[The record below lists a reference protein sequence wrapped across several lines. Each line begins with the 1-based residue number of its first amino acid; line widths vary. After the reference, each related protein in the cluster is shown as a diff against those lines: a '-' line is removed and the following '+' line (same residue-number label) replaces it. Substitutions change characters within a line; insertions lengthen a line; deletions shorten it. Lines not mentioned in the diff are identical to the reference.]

1 MAAVSSYFLDI
12 NSNDFFL
19 IDNKKAFTLWLNVPK
34 VTACQCNYDAK
45 FMKSLMNKL
54 VTLYEAIVVT
64 CVVFLL
70 GEPLYDK
77 VFKNIWEFLSFQYS
91 LAMICTVICL
101 AIYCLRIGYKA
112 SLKYIDKTHWL
123 ICYSIFIVYVYYKFF
138 FKCDSDD
145 YSLINIVC
153 KLDSFAIFFM
163 ALFVGFIIGKFFRY
177 NKNTESNT
185 EENKG
190 IVPIYLDEPIV
201 YENNDLLHYAEL
213 ARSLSCSIRQKSF
226 PNSYSIGI
234 NSPWGTGKSSFL
246 NLLKLNLKKVSDV
259 IVVDFNARASV
270 NVNCIQMDFL
280 STLATSLSPFHTGMK
295 SVMKDYMEDL
305 SVLADDTS
313 WGKFLGLI
321 NIKDATDSRARL
333 QDGIE
338 KINKKIVV
346 FIDDL
351 DRLTCEEILEVLKLI
366 TKNAAF
372 VNTVFITAYDK
383 DYINC
388 ILEKNLYVPQK
399 QNFSDKYFCMEI
411 ALPEGNLQI
420 RSTLLLKELT
430 KLSQKGLI
438 TACKENDFQQSFM
451 AISMYVERY
460 LLSLRDVKRF
470 LNTFCASYLPIQHEV
485 YFEDVLM
492 ISLLRFARKELY
504 DLIKSLECFDDPDN
518 KSENVYVLKLKENIK
533 FKDDYDAMRVLFP
546 TRSNGNLKSLNEKGQ
561 KHIYWKRSFNTYFY
575 NLEYTSFNQ
584 EDINKLLESNITDA
598 DIRSLA
604 PSWKERKIEV
614 DIKDFL
620 VKIENYQNSQNQLKA
635 YLKLCMICYRY
646 TINREI
652 FFLASR
658 YLYYYQWSNLQK
670 KFKFSSKDDYKQ
682 YVKDIL
688 MSEADINATS
698 YYLHYLLLYQLSEMN
713 IEEKDCVFTNNELK
727 DICLERL
734 KLGVKQLDEGGI
746 SASDVLYLGWACL
759 QDANPSDLGQE
770 GFVIMKESKEIIK
783 DSIISTPKKYLYQA
797 VDFIQKETGKIQ
809 FEVKQSSQ
817 LRDIFTTDELQ
828 NIIKEIDSQGN
839 NTLEDA
845 CNFWSKYLD
854 YCITQK
860 TMNLLM
866 DYKGDS
872 NKVEKYNYKQY
883 RKILEGETI

>member
-1 MAAVSSYFLDI
+1 
-12 NSNDFFL
+12 
-19 IDNKKAFTLWLNVPK
+19 
-34 VTACQCNYDAK
+34 
-45 FMKSLMNKL
+45 MKSLMNKL

-64 CVVFLL
+64 CAVFLL

-138 FKCDSDD
+138 FKCDSDN
-145 YSLINIVC
+145 YSLINIVW

-201 YENNDLLHYAEL
+201 YENNDLLHYVEL

-321 NIKDATDSRARL
+321 HIKDAMDSRARI
-333 QDGIE
+333 QEGIE
-338 KINKKIVV
+338 KIKKKIVV

-399 QNFSDKYFCMEI
+399 QNFSDKYFSMEI
-411 ALPEGNLQI
+411 ALPEGNQQI

-518 KSENVYVLKLKENIK
+518 KSENVYVLKLKEYIK

-546 TRSNGNLKSLNEKGQ
+546 TRSNGNLNSLKEKGQ

-575 NLEYTSFNQ
+575 NLEYTSLHQ
-584 EDINKLLESNITDA
+584 EDLNKLLEPNITDA

-646 TINREI
+646 TINSEV
-652 FFLASR
+652 FFLATR

-670 KFKFSSKDDYKQ
+670 KFGFSCKNDYKQ

-688 MSEADINATS
+688 MSEVDINATS

-713 IEEKDCVFTNNELK
+713 IEEKDCVFTNNELR

-734 KLGVKQLDEGGI
+734 KLGIKQLDEGGI

-759 QDANPSDLGQE
+759 QDVNPSDLGQE
-770 GFVIMKESKEIIK
+770 GFVIMKETKEIIK
-783 DSIISTPKKYLYQA
+783 DSIISTPQKYLYQA
-797 VDFIQKETGKIQ
+797 VDFIPKETGKIQ

-817 LRDIFTTDELQ
+817 LCDIFTTDELQ

>member
-1 MAAVSSYFLDI
+1 MD
-12 NSNDFFL
+12 
-19 IDNKKAFTLWLNVPK
+19 
-34 VTACQCNYDAK
+34 
-45 FMKSLMNKL
+45 KL
-54 VTLYEAIVVT
+54 TTPYEALVVT
-64 CVVFLL
+64 CIVFLL
-70 GEPLYDK
+70 GEPMYNK
-77 VFKNIWEFLSFQYS
+77 VFKNIWEFLSIRYS

-101 AIYCLRIGYKA
+101 AIYCLVIGYKA
-112 SLKYIDKTHWL
+112 SQKYIDKTHRL

-138 FKCDSDD
+138 FKYDSDD
-145 YSLINIVC
+145 YSLINILWN
-153 KLDSFAIFFM
+153 LDSFAIFFM
-163 ALFVGFIIGKFFRY
+163 ALLFGFVGGKISPY
-177 NKNTESNT
+177 SKNVKSNA
-185 EENKG
+185 EENEG
-190 IVPIYLDEPIV
+190 IVPIYLDEPIGC
-201 YENNDLLHYAEL
+201 ENNDLLHYTEL

-259 IVVDFNARASV
+259 IVVDFNARSSA

-280 STLATSLSPFHTGMK
+280 SALATALSPFHTGMK
-295 SVMKDYMEDL
+295 SFMKDYMEDL
-305 SVLADDTS
+305 SVLADGTS

-321 NIKDATDSRARL
+321 HIKDATDSRARL
-333 QDGIE
+333 QKGIE
-338 KINKKIVV
+338 KTKKKIVV
-346 FIDDL
+346 FIDNL
-351 DRLTCEEILEVLKLI
+351 DRLTSEEILEVLKLI

-372 VNTVFITAYDK
+372 VNTVFVTAYDK

-399 QNFSDKYFCMEI
+399 QNFSDKYFSMEI
-411 ALPEGNLQI
+411 ALPEGNRQI
-420 RSTLLLKELT
+420 RSTLLLKELI

-438 TACKENDFQQSFM
+438 TACRENDFQQSFM
-451 AISMYVERY
+451 AFSMYVERY

-470 LNTFCASYLPIQHEV
+470 LNTFCASYIPIQNEV

-533 FKDDYDAMRVLFP
+533 FKDDYDTMRVLFP
-546 TRSNGNLKSLNEKGQ
+546 TRSNGNLKFLNEKGQ

-575 NLEYTSFNQ
+575 NLEYTSFHQ
-584 EDINKLLESNITDA
+584 EDLNKLLNPNITDA

-614 DIKDFL
+614 DIKDYL
-620 VKIENYQNSQNQLKA
+620 VKIEDYQNSRDQLKA

-646 TINREI
+646 TINSEV
-652 FFLASR
+652 FFLATR

-670 KFKFSSKDDYKQ
+670 KFGFSSKDDYKL

-688 MSEADINATS
+688 MSDVDINATS
-698 YYLHYLLLYQLSEMN
+698 YYLHYLLLYQLSEMR
-713 IEEKDCVFTNNELK
+713 IEEKDCVFTDNELK

-734 KLGVKQLDEGGI
+734 KVGVKQLGEGRI

-759 QDANPSDLGQE
+759 QDADPSDSGQE
-770 GFVIMKESKEIIK
+770 GFELMKESKEIIM
-783 DSIISTPKKYLYQA
+783 DSIISTPQKYLYQA
-797 VDFIQKETGKIQ
+797 VDFIPKKTGKIQ

-817 LRDIFTTDELQ
+817 LNDIFTKEELQ
-828 NIIKEIDSQGN
+828 NIIKKIDSQGN
-839 NTLEDA
+839 NTLENA
-845 CNFWSKYLD
+845 CNFWSEYLD
-854 YCITQK
+854 YCIAQK

-866 DYKGDS
+866 DYRGDP
-872 NKVEKYNYKQY
+872 NKVEKYNYKHY
-883 RKILEGETI
+883 RKILEGETIG

>member
-1 MAAVSSYFLDI
+1 M
-12 NSNDFFL
+12 
-19 IDNKKAFTLWLNVPK
+19 
-34 VTACQCNYDAK
+34 TACQCNYDAK

-54 VTLYEAIVVT
+54 VTFYEAIVVT
-64 CVVFLL
+64 CAVFLL

-177 NKNTESNT
+177 NKNTESNA

-213 ARSLSCSIRQKSF
+213 ARSLSCSIKQKSF

-259 IVVDFNARASV
+259 IVVDFNARSSA

-280 STLATSLSPFHTGMK
+280 SILATTLSPFHTGMK
-295 SVMKDYMEDL
+295 SVMKDYMEAL
-305 SVLADDTS
+305 SVLADGTS

-321 NIKDATDSRARL
+321 HIKDATDSRARL

-411 ALPEGNLQI
+411 ALPEGNQQI

>member
-1 MAAVSSYFLDI
+1 
-12 NSNDFFL
+12 
-19 IDNKKAFTLWLNVPK
+19 
-34 VTACQCNYDAK
+34 
-45 FMKSLMNKL
+45 MNKL

-213 ARSLSCSIRQKSF
+213 ARSLSYSIRQKSF
-226 PNSYSIGI
+226 SNSYSIGI

-411 ALPEGNLQI
+411 ALPEGNQQI

-460 LLSLRDVKRF
+460 LQSLRDVKRF

>member
-19 IDNKKAFTLWLNVPK
+19 IDNKKAFTLWLIVPK

-213 ARSLSCSIRQKSF
+213 ARSLSYSIRQKSF
-226 PNSYSIGI
+226 SNSYSIGI

-411 ALPEGNLQI
+411 ALPEGNQQI

>member
-1 MAAVSSYFLDI
+1 
-12 NSNDFFL
+12 
-19 IDNKKAFTLWLNVPK
+19 
-34 VTACQCNYDAK
+34 
-45 FMKSLMNKL
+45 MNKL

-64 CVVFLL
+64 CAVFLL

-91 LAMICTVICL
+91 QAMICTVICL
-101 AIYCLRIGYKA
+101 AIYCLCIGYKA
-112 SLKYIDKTHWL
+112 SLKYIDKTYCL

-145 YSLINIVC
+145 YSLINIVW

-163 ALFVGFIIGKFFRY
+163 ALFVGFIVGKILQY
-177 NKNTESNT
+177 NKNTESNA

-190 IVPIYLDEPIV
+190 IVPIYLDEPIA

-259 IVVDFNARASV
+259 IVVDFNARSSA

-280 STLATSLSPFHTGMK
+280 SILATTLSPFHTGMK
-295 SVMKDYMEDL
+295 SVMKDYMEAL
-305 SVLADDTS
+305 SVLADGTS

-321 NIKDATDSRARL
+321 HIKDATDSRARL

-372 VNTVFITAYDK
+372 LNTVFITAYDK

-399 QNFSDKYFCMEI
+399 QNFSDKYFSMEI
-411 ALPEGNLQI
+411 ALPEGNQQI

-430 KLSQKGLI
+430 KLSQKGVI

-451 AISMYVERY
+451 TISMYVERY
-460 LLSLRDVKRF
+460 LQSLRDVKRF

-504 DLIKSLECFDDPDN
+504 DLIKLLECFDDPDN

-546 TRSNGNLKSLNEKGQ
+546 TRSNGNLNSLKEKGQ

-575 NLEYTSFNQ
+575 NLEYTSLHQ
-584 EDINKLLESNITDA
+584 EDLNKLLEPNITDA

-620 VKIENYQNSQNQLKA
+620 VKIEHYQNSQNQLKA

-646 TINREI
+646 TINSEV
-652 FFLASR
+652 FFLATR

-670 KFKFSSKDDYKQ
+670 KFGFSCKNDYKQ

-688 MSEADINATS
+688 MSEVDINATS

-734 KLGVKQLDEGGI
+734 KLGVKQLDDGGI

-797 VDFIQKETGKIQ
+797 VDFILKETGKIQ

-860 TMNLLM
+860 TMNLLI
-866 DYKGDS
+866 DYKGDP

>member
-19 IDNKKAFTLWLNVPK
+19 IDNKKAFTLWLIVPK

-213 ARSLSCSIRQKSF
+213 ARSLSYSIRQKSF
-226 PNSYSIGI
+226 SNSYSIGI

-399 QNFSDKYFCMEI
+399 QNFSDKYFSMEI
-411 ALPEGNLQI
+411 ALPEGNQQI

>member
-1 MAAVSSYFLDI
+1 
-12 NSNDFFL
+12 
-19 IDNKKAFTLWLNVPK
+19 
-34 VTACQCNYDAK
+34 
-45 FMKSLMNKL
+45 MNKL

-213 ARSLSCSIRQKSF
+213 ARSLSYSIRQKSF
-226 PNSYSIGI
+226 SNSYSIGI

-411 ALPEGNLQI
+411 ALPEGNQQI

>member
-19 IDNKKAFTLWLNVPK
+19 IDNKKAFTLWLIVPK

-64 CVVFLL
+64 CAVFLL

-91 LAMICTVICL
+91 QAMICTVICL
-101 AIYCLRIGYKA
+101 AIYCLCIGYKA
-112 SLKYIDKTHWL
+112 SLKYIDKTYCL

-145 YSLINIVC
+145 YSLINIVW

-163 ALFVGFIIGKFFRY
+163 ALFVGFIVGKILQY
-177 NKNTESNT
+177 NKNTESNA

-190 IVPIYLDEPIV
+190 IVPIYLDEPIA

-259 IVVDFNARASV
+259 IVVDFNARSSA

-280 STLATSLSPFHTGMK
+280 SILATTLSPFHTGMK
-295 SVMKDYMEDL
+295 SVMKDYMEAL
-305 SVLADDTS
+305 SVLADGTS

-321 NIKDATDSRARL
+321 HIKDATDSRARL

-372 VNTVFITAYDK
+372 LNTVFITAYDK

-399 QNFSDKYFCMEI
+399 QNFSDKYFSMEI
-411 ALPEGNLQI
+411 ALPEGNQQI

-430 KLSQKGLI
+430 KLSQKGVI

-451 AISMYVERY
+451 TISMYVERY
-460 LLSLRDVKRF
+460 LQSLRDVKRF

-546 TRSNGNLKSLNEKGQ
+546 TRSNGNLNSLKEKGQ

-575 NLEYTSFNQ
+575 NLEYTSLHQ
-584 EDINKLLESNITDA
+584 EDLNKLLEPNITDA

-620 VKIENYQNSQNQLKA
+620 VKIEHYQNSQNQLKA

-646 TINREI
+646 TINSEV
-652 FFLASR
+652 FFLATR

-670 KFKFSSKDDYKQ
+670 KFGFSCKNDYKQ

-688 MSEADINATS
+688 MSEVDINATS

-734 KLGVKQLDEGGI
+734 KLGVKQLDDGGI

-797 VDFIQKETGKIQ
+797 VDFILKETGKIQ

-817 LRDIFTTDELQ
+817 LCDIFTTDELQ

-860 TMNLLM
+860 TMNLLI
-866 DYKGDS
+866 DYKGDP

>member
-1 MAAVSSYFLDI
+1 
-12 NSNDFFL
+12 
-19 IDNKKAFTLWLNVPK
+19 
-34 VTACQCNYDAK
+34 
-45 FMKSLMNKL
+45 MKSLMNKL

-64 CVVFLL
+64 CAVFLL

-91 LAMICTVICL
+91 QAMICTVICL
-101 AIYCLRIGYKA
+101 AIYCLCIGYKA
-112 SLKYIDKTHWL
+112 SLKYIDKTYCL

-145 YSLINIVC
+145 YSLINIVW

-163 ALFVGFIIGKFFRY
+163 ALFVGFIVGKILQY
-177 NKNTESNT
+177 NKNTESNA

-190 IVPIYLDEPIV
+190 IVPIYLDEPIA

-259 IVVDFNARASV
+259 IVVDFNARSSA

-280 STLATSLSPFHTGMK
+280 SILATTLSPFHTGMK
-295 SVMKDYMEDL
+295 SVMKDYMEAL
-305 SVLADDTS
+305 SVLADGTS

-321 NIKDATDSRARL
+321 HIKDATDSRARL

-372 VNTVFITAYDK
+372 LNTVFITAYDK

-399 QNFSDKYFCMEI
+399 QNFSDKYFSMEI
-411 ALPEGNLQI
+411 ALPEGNQQI

-430 KLSQKGLI
+430 KLSQKGVI

-451 AISMYVERY
+451 TISMYVERY
-460 LLSLRDVKRF
+460 LQSLRDVKRF

-546 TRSNGNLKSLNEKGQ
+546 TRSNGNLNSLKEKGQ

-575 NLEYTSFNQ
+575 NLEYTSLHQ
-584 EDINKLLESNITDA
+584 EDLNKLLEPNITDA

-620 VKIENYQNSQNQLKA
+620 VKIEHYQNSQNQLKA

-646 TINREI
+646 TINSEV
-652 FFLASR
+652 FFLATR

-670 KFKFSSKDDYKQ
+670 KFGFSCKNDYKQ

-688 MSEADINATS
+688 MSEVDINATS

-734 KLGVKQLDEGGI
+734 KLGVKQLDDGGI

-797 VDFIQKETGKIQ
+797 VDFILKETGKIQ

-860 TMNLLM
+860 TMNLLI
-866 DYKGDS
+866 DYKGDP